1 MLEKVSWKSVKLASK
16 IKSGKKKKKEKK
28 LCKKTYVIINEEK
41 MIGKV
46 SICQGTIW
54 KGSLWFMG
62 TFNVLRENKKTERDS

>member
-1 MLEKVSWKSVKLASK
+1 
-16 IKSGKKKKKEKK
+16 
-28 LCKKTYVIINEEK
+28 

-54 KGSLWFMG
+54 KGWLWFMG

>member
-1 MLEKVSWKSVKLASK
+1 
-16 IKSGKKKKKEKK
+16 
-28 LCKKTYVIINEEK
+28 

-62 TFNVLRENKKTERDS
+62 TFNVLRENKKTERDSWLTVTFLVVKEKKNHKWSKSEVKW